1 MNYYERALE
10 LKDET
15 IAHRRYFH
23 TNAELGLN
31 MPKGQAYVLAELK
44 KLGIDAKP
52 CGHGVSATLGKPG
65 KCLLLRADMDALPMP
80 EESGLP
86 FACPTGT
93 EAHCCGH
100 DFHVAMLLTAAKML
114 KEN

>member
-31 MPKGQAYVLAELK
+31 MPKAQAYVLAELK
-44 KLGIDAKP
+44 KLGIEEYIQIYRDAYA
-52 CGHGVSATLGKPG
+52 GFTATLPK
-65 KCLLLRADMDALPMP
+65 
-80 EESGLP
+80 
-86 FACPTGT
+86 
-93 EAHCCGH
+93 
-100 DFHVAMLLTAAKML
+100 
-114 KEN
+114 N